1 MSWGRFKRSKYGVRQ
16 DPAGVA
22 KRTRNGRTFAS
33 QKEAKRYDGLL
44 LLELSGQISDLVL
57 QPRFPIV
64 VNEVHICTYIAD
76 FRYQESGKEVIEDS
90 KGFKT
95 PEFIL
100 KWKLVQV
107 LYPELTFRLT

>member
-1 MSWGRFKRSKYGVRQ
+1 MSWGRWRRSKYGVRQ
-16 DPAGVA
+16 DPEGVRR
-22 KRTRNGRTFAS
+22 RTRNGRVFAS

-44 LLELSGQISDLVL
+44 ILEMSGQISDLIL

-64 VNEVHICTYIAD
+64 VNDVKICTYVAD
-76 FRYQESGKEVIEDS
+76 FRYVENGQDVVEDA

-100 KWKLVQV
+100 KWKLVHV
-107 LYPELTFRLT
+107 LYPEFIFRLS